1 MNVKDPPDLQLK
13 HSVNESVHVFYDLRA
28 RLGRCRRLQS
38 FINASKDSPLYNV
51 HVMFIEFNAEQ
62 RASLFLEDELERLT
76 KIGTRVNSK
85 SYGGGDCI
93 LVADSNTVGELSL
106 FYSIRIKN
114 MVLRISVEFI
124 DVSNVEE
131 AIQMSEPVIERFI
144 SEIDSYDVR
153 T

>member
-13 HSVNESVHVFYDLRA
+13 QSVNESVHVFYDLRA

-38 FINASKDSPLYNV
+38 FVNASKDSPLYNV
-51 HVMFIEFNAEQ
+51 HVMLIEFNAEQ

-85 SYGGGDCI
+85 SYGGDCI
-93 LVADSNTVGELSL
+93 LVADKNTIGELSL

-114 MVLRISVEFI
+114 MVLRVSVEFI
-124 DVSNVEE
+124 DVSDVED

-144 SEIDSYDVR
+144 GDIDSYDVR